1 MKILIVAATEFEIA
15 KSIPTLKEYQVDYLI
30 TGVGMTATAFAL
42 GSRLAVESYD
52 LLLNVGIAGT
62 FDTSQRLGTLVSVI
76 QDSIFELGAEDQEE
90 FIPIEKLGFGQS
102 SFQEKLPEKT
112 LKSSYTRLLRVPG
125 ITVNK
130 VHGNKN
136 TIELLRTSFAPH
148 TIETMEGAAFFYAAS
163 QVNTPAIQ
171 VRALSNYVESRN
183 TENWEIS
190 KAVEELNAWLIE
202 FMKEHQS

>member
-15 KSIPTLKEYQVDYLI
+15 KSIPTLNDYQVEYLI

-42 GSRLAVESYD
+42 GSRLASETYD

-62 FDTSQRLGTLVSVI
+62 FDRSQPLGTLVKVI
-76 QDSIFELGAEDQEE
+76 QDSIFELGAEDHEE

-102 SFQEKLPEKT
+102 SFHEKLPDIT
-112 LKSSYTRLLRVPG
+112 LKSTYTRLQSVPG

-136 TIELLRTSFAPH
+136 TIEFLRTIFVPD

-163 QVNTPAIQ
+163 QLNTPAIQ
-171 VRALSNYVESRN
+171 VRALSNYVEARN
-183 TENWEIS
+183 TENWKIS
-190 KAVEELNAWLIE
+190 KAVEELNAWLVE
-202 FMKEHQS
+202 FIKEHQS